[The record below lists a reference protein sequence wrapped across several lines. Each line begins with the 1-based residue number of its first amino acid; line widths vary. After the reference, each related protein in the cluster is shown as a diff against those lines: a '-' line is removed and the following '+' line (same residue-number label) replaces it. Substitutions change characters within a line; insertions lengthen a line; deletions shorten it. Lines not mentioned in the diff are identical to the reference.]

1 MARVP
6 VHAFRTR
13 LGLFS
18 LRRNATSAPS
28 RGFSGMNLPIGEVAP
43 AFRSGSFL
51 LSARGASQVSPVR
64 RGWERDPTKTSQ
76 LNSTMIAIL
85 VPSRFTSG
93 IKRHQTE
100 FTVAPRGGIIMNSK
114 EVVLITGSS
123 TGFGRLFADTL
134 ARKGHTVF
142 ATMRDPGG
150 RNAKNASEIRTL
162 AEKDSLP
169 IYVLEMDVTDD
180 ASVQRAVDAAVAKAG
195 RIDVAINNAGYV
207 VSGLAEAVTPE
218 QAQRLMDT
226 NFLGPVRVNRAVL
239 PHMRRQ
245 RSGVLMHISSAAGRI
260 IAPSMGFYCAS
271 KFALEALAEAYSYE
285 LAGQGIESVIV
296 EPGQYET
303 AVFGSAVTGAD
314 EARTDTYGAVKEIPA
329 KVQAALSSSAGN
341 AQEVA
346 DAVLRIIETPAGERQ
361 LRYFVS
367 PQNFGVDEIN
377 ALSKQVQANILA
389 AFGLAADTKFRK
401 GRAVGSV

>member
-1 MARVP
+1 
-6 VHAFRTR
+6 
-13 LGLFS
+13 
-18 LRRNATSAPS
+18 
-28 RGFSGMNLPIGEVAP
+28 
-43 AFRSGSFL
+43 
-51 LSARGASQVSPVR
+51 
-64 RGWERDPTKTSQ
+64 
-76 LNSTMIAIL
+76 
-85 VPSRFTSG
+85 
-93 IKRHQTE
+93 
-100 FTVAPRGGIIMNSK
+100 MNSK
-114 EVVLITGSS
+114 QVVFITGSS
-123 TGFGRLFADTL
+123 TGFGRLFTETL

-150 RNAKNASEIRTL
+150 RNAKNASEIRAL

-169 IYVLEMDVTDD
+169 IHVLELDVTDD
-180 ASVQRAVDAAVAKAG
+180 ASVGRAVDAAVAKAG
-195 RIDVAINNAGYV
+195 RIDVAINNAGYYL
-207 VSGLAEAVTPE
+207 SGLEEAVTTE

-245 RSGVLMHISSAAGRI
+245 RGGVLMHISSGAGRVVL
-260 IAPSMGFYCAS
+260 PSVGFYCAS

-303 AVFGSAVTGAD
+303 PIFGSTVKAAD
-314 EARTDTYGAVKEIPA
+314 EARTNTYGAVREIPA
-329 KVQAALSSSAGN
+329 KINAALSSTAGN

-346 DAVLRIIETPAGERQ
+346 DTVLGIVETPAGERQ

-367 PQNFGVDEIN
+367 PQNFGVEEIN
-377 ALSKQVQANILA
+377 ALSKQVQASVIE

-401 GRAVGSV
+401 GKAAGTV